1 MITEII
7 IFALLAGLNIAV
19 ILTYKHTD
27 NVLEAT
33 SGKISNLEQDISELD
48 YQVEDLKKK
57 KPKEKFNVELVH
69 YEGKEVV
76 SDTLKDVIEIV
87 DNGYFDEWSYQYYTG
102 DKTRFISENGE
113 FVVKSEDVISIN
125 KY

>member
-7 IFALLAGLNIAV
+7 IFSLLISVHIAV
-19 ILTYKHTD
+19 ILTYIHS
-27 NVLEAT
+27 NNILEVT
-33 SGKISNLEQDISELD
+33 KDRISNLEQDISELD
-48 YQVEDLKKK
+48 YQVEDLKEK